1 MINLKH
7 KFQKGLSLIE
17 GMTAAGVLGVAITVF
32 VTLQSYQERD
42 FANLRN
48 FDKAAYAVE
57 LMFEELAAVYN
68 PVAKQYGNPTVFEDT
83 TAGTSLKVKGL
94 VGITED
100 DEIIITGDQIV
111 IEGVGGRY
119 EITAATDLDDDNNS
133 TLTLERSDVPD
144 DTVNKNMAS
153 GATENASITF
163 VSNQDGSLYPYDN
176 LDMKKFE
183 NTVYLDTLEP
193 KVSLDCANWGALL
206 QKHLGA
212 ARDGDKRLL
221 EVEDIEVDVPV
232 DKDND
237 GITDQVDGDDV
248 YETVKKIQV
257 TIIIKQDK
265 IEEKFRR
272 IFLAG
277 T

>member
-1 MINLKH
+1 MNFKY
-7 KFQKGLSLIE
+7 KFQKGLSLVE
-17 GMTAAGVLGVAITVF
+17 GMTAAGVLGIAITVF
-32 VTLQSYQERD
+32 MTLQSYQERD
-42 FANLRN
+42 FANLRK

-68 PVAKQYGNPTVFEDT
+68 PVAKQYGNPAVFEDT

-94 VGITED
+94 VGITEN
-100 DEIIITGDQIV
+100 DEIVITGDQII

-119 EITAATDLDDDNNS
+119 EITAATDLDGDNNS
-133 TLTLERSDVPD
+133 TLTLERSDVPE

-153 GATENASITF
+153 DATENASITF

-183 NTVYLDTLEP
+183 DTVYLDTLEP

-206 QKHLGA
+206 EKHLGP
-212 ARDGDKRLL
+212 ARNGDKRLL

-237 GITDQVDGDDV
+237 GITDQVDGEDV